1 MMENELKNLQS
12 KIMDLENKLNFTTPE
27 EDDKPQPAKY
37 SYQHREIEPII
48 RKPVSIGAKKRSSTS
63 SNNRVKVEIDL

>member
-1 MMENELKNLQS
+1 MENELKNLQS

-37 SYQHREIEPII
+37 SY
-48 RKPVSIGAKKRSSTS
+48 
-63 SNNRVKVEIDL
+63 